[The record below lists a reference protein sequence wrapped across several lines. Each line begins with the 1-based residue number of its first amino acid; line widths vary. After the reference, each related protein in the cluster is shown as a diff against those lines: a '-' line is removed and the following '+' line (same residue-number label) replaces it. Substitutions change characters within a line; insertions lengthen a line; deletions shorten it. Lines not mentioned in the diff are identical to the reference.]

1 MIRRRKK
8 NTIIEGELSL
18 FSAEHWESLEDSPE
32 QGGSG
37 RATPGNVM
45 HTTEAVETT
54 NSIEPIDTI
63 DTIEKP
69 GTTEDIDEGV
79 AAEPDTL
86 SDGENG
92 KPQLETMKW
101 AIGYVRRLDLDT
113 TRLLAMETSMMVQSD
128 YHPDHLYVVNTLHGE
143 RMNGLKVGT
152 LCYASFMRAFPSMI
166 EHLNLNYY
174 DIYQAALA
182 DD

>member
-45 HTTEAVETT
+45 HTTEAVDTIETT
-54 NSIEPIDTI
+54 HPIDTI

-69 GTTEDIDEGV
+69 EATGGIDEGV
-79 AAEPDTL
+79 AAEPDTQT
-86 SDGENG
+86 DGESG